1 MAPITSSVTQHWRH
15 KTALHR
21 PATLPYSAVRC
32 YDCGL
37 EDIDV
42 TDLTDQWI
50 LITGAS
56 KGLGR
61 EMALAFAKAGG
72 NLVLSARNAQLL
84 EEVKQAA
91 EQLGVQ
97 CVLLAGDITEENV
110 LQSLAKLGIEKQ
122 VDVLVNNAGIVSI
135 EPLENVPLEHIS
147 RLLELNLIAPI
158 KLTRALLPM
167 FKTRKSGTIV
177 NINSLGGRKPVL
189 NHAIYC
195 AGKYGLNGFAE
206 ALKLE
211 VKGQGIRILNVSP
224 GKMATDLFRSAGK
237 QMDTAAFIPPAE
249 VAEAIVYLL
258 GMSPNCGPAEL
269 DIDRMS

>member
-1 MAPITSSVTQHWRH
+1 VTNLSDR
-15 KTALHR
+15 
-21 PATLPYSAVRC
+21 
-32 YDCGL
+32 
-37 EDIDV
+37 
-42 TDLTDQWI
+42 WI

-84 EEVKQAA
+84 EEVKQGA
-91 EQLGVQ
+91 EQLGGQ
-97 CVLLAGDITEENV
+97 CVLLAGDITDENV
-110 LQSLAKLGIEKQ
+110 LQSLARLGIEKQ
-122 VDVLVNNAGIVSI
+122 VDVLVNNAGMLSI
-135 EPLENVPLEHIS
+135 EPLENVPFEHIA
-147 RLLELNLIAPI
+147 RLLELNLVAPI

-167 FKTRKSGTIV
+167 LKTRKLGTIV

-195 AGKYGLNGFAE
+195 ASKYGLNGFAE

-211 VKGQGIRILNVSP
+211 IKGQGIRILNVSP

-269 DIDRMS
+269 GIDRMS